1 MESDRNMS
9 LSGRIVYIPSQVS
22 ITASSCKFLNTR
34 SMSAK
39 RKREEEN
46 ESYSKMCESVFNS
59 CIIKLRPVPG
69 VRKEPSLRRN
79 VLLYNTLKHIRNEIC
94 RSESVASTPEVFSPV
109 HYEDSVMKIN
119 DDLPGSLAENQE
131 NESTMTRDSEAEEE
145 MTPEPNV
152 PEPSEVPL
160 NLVPVN
166 DVKCPVV
173 DVATEC
179 LTSLIESTVSDESFY
194 SDSCS
199 IFDDFFSTPGQITND
214 SLSSLAPDTSLNS
227 ASNVMCNGNQP
238 FENFYN
244 GSSISELDSFSNFD
258 FSLMDFDFPIQYP
271 TSNNNNWC
279 SFGSNNNNTCTHQNK
294 LVTNEADYLVQIL
307 VGT

>member
-1 MESDRNMS
+1 MNKDCLTMVV
-9 LSGRIVYIPSQVS
+9 IVLTLVVIFLTLHLTFTNYYLYSNFCVF
-22 ITASSCKFLNTR
+22 SSCKFLNTR

-46 ESYSKMCESVFNS
+46 ESYSKMRESVFNS

-109 HYEDSVMKIN
+109 HYEDSVVKIN

-131 NESTMTRDSEAEEE
+131 NESIMMTDSEAEEE
-145 MTPEPNV
+145 MTPEPNI

-166 DVKCPVV
+166 DVKMSSCRCSHRV
-173 DVATEC
+173 
-179 LTSLIESTVSDESFY
+179 LNKSDRIY
-194 SDSCS
+194 R
-199 IFDDFFSTPGQITND
+199 I
-214 SLSSLAPDTSLNS
+214 
-227 ASNVMCNGNQP
+227 
-238 FENFYN
+238 
-244 GSSISELDSFSNFD
+244 
-258 FSLMDFDFPIQYP
+258 
-271 TSNNNNWC
+271 
-279 SFGSNNNNTCTHQNK
+279 
-294 LVTNEADYLVQIL
+294 
-307 VGT
+307 

>member
-1 MESDRNMS
+1 
-9 LSGRIVYIPSQVS
+9 
-22 ITASSCKFLNTR
+22 
-34 SMSAK
+34 MSAK

-46 ESYSKMCESVFNS
+46 ESYSKMRESVFNS

-94 RSESVASTPEVFSPV
+94 RSESVTAATPEVFSPV
-109 HYEDSVMKIN
+109 YYEDSVVKN
-119 DDLPGSLAENQE
+119 DDDLPGSLTENQE
-131 NESTMTRDSEAEEE
+131 NESTITRDSEAEEE
-145 MTPEPNV
+145 MTPELNV
-152 PEPSEVPL
+152 PSEVPR
-160 NLVPVN
+160 NLISVN
-166 DVKCPVV
+166 VVTCPVA
-173 DVATEC
+173 DAAAEC

-199 IFDDFFSTPGQITND
+199 IFDDFFSSPGQITND
-214 SLSSLAPDTSLNS
+214 SLSSLTHDTSLNS
-227 ASNVMCNGNQP
+227 TSNVMCNGNQP
-238 FENFYN
+238 FENLYN

-271 TSNNNNWC
+271 SSNNNNWC

-307 VGT
+307 VGTWIRTVNSR